1 MNHIKNLILDMDGV
15 LWHGDTAVPGLSHFF
30 QTLRQQRINFV
41 LATNN
46 ASKTPAQYVAKL
58 AGFGVPVTP
67 EQILTS
73 AIATADYLQE
83 EYAPGTP
90 ALSGDAQ
97 LPTEV
102 AVYVLGG
109 DGLHQAIRERGFRV
123 LSVADVMEG
132 GQRGAV
138 TAVGLWREATY
149 ADFAAAAIC
158 INHGARFI
166 GSNPDVS
173 LPSEYGPLPGAG
185 SFLALLAAATGIQP
199 TIIGKP
205 GIIMFQEALKR
216 LGSTL
221 GNTAMVGDRLSTDI
235 AGGKAAGLHT
245 ILLLSGIST
254 REELAQPHA
263 PQPDYVLTDIMELG
277 ERLRD

>member
-15 LWHGDTAVPGLSHFF
+15 LWHGDTAVPGLAHFF
-30 QTLRQQRINFV
+30 QTLRQQELNFV

-46 ASKTPAQYVAKL
+46 ASKTPAQYVTKL
-58 AGFGVPVTP
+58 AGFGVPVRQ

-83 EYAPGTP
+83 EYEAGT
-90 ALSGDAQ
+90 
-97 LPTEV
+97 

-132 GQRGAV
+132 GQRGEV

-158 INHGARFI
+158 LNHGARFI

-185 SFLALLAAATGIQP
+185 SFLALLAAATGVQP
-199 TIIGKP
+199 TVIGKP

-216 LGSTL
+216 LGSIPAD
-221 GNTAMVGDRLSTDI
+221 TAMVGDRLSTDI
-235 AGGKAAGLHT
+235 AGGKAAGLPT
-245 ILLLSGIST
+245 ILVLSGIST
-254 REELAQPHA
+254 REELAQLDA
-263 PQPDYVLTDIMELG
+263 PQPDYVFAGISELA
-277 ERLRD
+277 ERLEIRD

>member
-1 MNHIKNLILDMDGV
+1 MDHIKNLILDMDGV
-15 LWHGDTAVPGLSHFF
+15 LWHGDTAVPGLAHFF
-30 QTLRQQRINFV
+30 HTLRQQGINFV

-58 AGFGVPVTP
+58 AGFGVPVKP

-83 EYAPGTP
+83 EYAADT
-90 ALSGDAQ
+90 
-97 LPTEV
+97 

-109 DGLHQAIRERGFRV
+109 DGLHQAIRERGFHI

-132 GQRGAV
+132 GKRGAV

-158 INHGARFI
+158 INQGARFI

-185 SFLALLAAATGIQP
+185 SFLALLTAATGVQP

-205 GIIMFQEALKR
+205 GVIMFQEALHR
-216 LGSTL
+216 LGSTPD
-221 GNTAMVGDRLSTDI
+221 NTAMVGDRLSTDI

-245 ILLLSGIST
+245 ILVLSGIST
-254 REELAQPHA
+254 RAELAQVNGW
-263 PQPDYVLTDIMELG
+263 QPDYLFADIAELG